1 MTTDY
6 TLTDTAETIGD
17 QAIAA
22 MEESEKAYAAMGDQ
36 YASLARALLMTV
48 RSRMT
53 AREENECEKAT
64 GDHDDPDGFDCGC
77 IDRLVNQYSREIA
90 QWQTR

>member
-1 MTTDY
+1 MTTYIHTDTEESM
-6 TLTDTAETIGD
+6 TLTDEQDAAYTAL
-17 QAIAA
+17 
-22 MEESEKAYAAMGDQ
+22 GDQ

-64 GDHDDPDGFDCGC
+64 GDHDDPDGFDCSV